1 MKPVRLFEGTCLRFL
16 DWLSSRVS
24 KKRPSKLGSTKPR
37 EVVDRFSE
45 DYWRTRVFRNTYTHR
60 GRRFVVGRWSVK
72 IQIAGVRRT
81 FSLESAE
88 LDSAA
93 REALLLYQRLARTA
107 QANAPENGK
116 PVPEDVESGAPDSL
130 AANRSL
136 AAYWKPRLIHRKYVG
151 RLPGRAEGEWSVLI
165 DFKGERGYF
174 PLGTTDPDQAAVAAA
189 ERFSVISAHGWNQ
202 ARLTY
207 FREITVGVVWSANP
221 FACTYTTVL
230 AIPATEPSVLPDTV
244 KGASRAQKIIVVET
258 DYGIRRA
265 MTYWLSRQQ
274 SAVATVQTV
283 DPGNAV
289 ELIHAQAGALTLVN
303 IGTMTP
309 SGEQVLRS
317 LAEECPGAD
326 IFGYG
331 VFEDSDHIFASLSG
345 ITGGYLLRRRP
356 PELILEP
363 ALGSVGRSRNDISSA
378 AQRARRYFERLFDSP
393 ERKDGQPDAGLL
405 TGREYEILSCLSKGF
420 QDKEIADRL
429 GISIWTVHSHLRK
442 IFVKYGVH
450 SRTEA
455 VVKYLH
461 L

>member
-1 MKPVRLFEGTCLRFL
+1 MP
-16 DWLSSRVS
+16 
-24 KKRPSKLGSTKPR
+24 
-37 EVVDRFSE
+37 DRFSE
-45 DYWRTRVFRNTYTHR
+45 AYWRNRVFRNTYTHR

-88 LDSAA
+88 RDSAA
-93 REALLLYQRLARTA
+93 REALLLYQRLTRDA
-107 QANAPENGK
+107 QTNGGAKEATGETEANGK
-116 PVPEDVESGAPDSL
+116 AADTV

-151 RLPGRAEGEWSVLI
+151 RLPGRAEEEWSVLI
-165 DFKGERGYF
+165 DYRSERGYF
-174 PLGTTDPDQAAVAAA
+174 PLGTTDPDRAAVVAA
-189 ERFSVISAHGWNQ
+189 ERFTAISSHGWNQ

-207 FREITVGVVWSANP
+207 FREVTVGIVWSANP
-221 FACTYTTVL
+221 FACTYATIL
-230 AIPATEPSVLPDTV
+230 AIPATEPSIPPETQNES
-244 KGASRAQKIIVVET
+244 SRTQKIIVVET

-265 MTYWLSRQQ
+265 MIHWLSRQQ
-274 SAVATVQTV
+274 MARTNVQAC

-289 ELIHAQAGALTLVN
+289 AIIRSQPGALTLAN
-303 IGTMTP
+303 IGTMTS
-309 SGEQVLRS
+309 SGEQVLQS

-363 ALGSVGRSRNDISSA
+363 VSASAGRPRNDVNTA

-393 ERKDGQPDAGLL
+393 ERKEGQPDAGLL

-429 GISIWTVHSHLRK
+429 GISVWTVHSHLRK

-461 L
+461 M